1 MRSARGVRMLLSIG
15 AMQARFCVL
24 GQEREGVA
32 EAEVDGRGHQVDL
45 EGAEGP
51 LDRLLGGAGEL
62 EDFRLRIDRPI

>member
-1 MRSARGVRMLLSIG
+1 
-15 AMQARFCVL
+15 MQARFCVL
-24 GQEREGVA
+24 GQGREGVA

-62 EDFRLRIDRPI
+62 GDFRLRIVD